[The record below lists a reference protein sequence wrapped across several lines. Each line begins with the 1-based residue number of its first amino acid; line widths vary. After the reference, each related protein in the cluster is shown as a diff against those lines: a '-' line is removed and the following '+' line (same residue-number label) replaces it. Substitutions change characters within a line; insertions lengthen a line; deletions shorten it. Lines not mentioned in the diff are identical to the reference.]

1 MTIQPLAPTQLARRV
16 EPAAVPFATTAEAAA
31 HDEALGQARA
41 LDALRFGA
49 RIGAPG
55 FNLFVIGAPGAGI
68 DRTVRALLQ
77 EKARSEPPP
86 DDWVYVNNFAQ
97 GHKPRALRLP
107 PGRGPQFRAA
117 IAELIRDLGAALPAA
132 FESQDYQARRRAIDE
147 AFRRKQEQAFTEL
160 TREAGVSSIAIVR
173 TPFGF
178 GVAPLADNGEV
189 LKPEA
194 FNALPE
200 SERERLHQTLRRF
213 EAKLQE
219 ILQNVPRWDKERRE
233 EARALDRDTARFA
246 VGHSIDET
254 KGRFA
259 DLPAALEH
267 LEAMRNDL
275 LDNVGVFIGPAQ
287 QAAARGDDDEE
298 QEWATLGPLERYEV
312 NVLVTAEGGNGG
324 APVVEELHPTL
335 RNLVGR
341 IEHVWHRGVLWTDF
355 RLLKAGALHRAN
367 GGYLLLDARSLLTE
381 PFSWAALK
389 RALKT
394 RRIRFESVDD
404 ILSLTST
411 VSLEPAPIPL
421 NLKVVL
427 VGERWLYW
435 LLAAFDPELAVHFK
449 VLADFEDALPRLA
462 DAEAGYARLV
472 AALARDAGLQPLD
485 APAVARVIEQAA
497 RLAEDAHK
505 LTLHVDRIR
514 DLLAEAD
521 FWARDA
527 GRRVTTREDVQ
538 RAIDE
543 QLRRA
548 GRLRERVQESIL
560 RDIALIDTA
569 GAKVAQINGLSVLT
583 LGDASFGRPTR
594 ITARVRSGAGKLVDI
609 EREVELGGP
618 IHSKG
623 VLILG
628 GFLAGRYALG
638 APMSLHASLVFEQSY
653 GGVEGD
659 SASLA
664 ETCALLSALAEA
676 PLRQDLAVTGSVNQH
691 GEVQAIGG
699 VNEKIEGFYDICAAR
714 GLTGTQG
721 VLIPAANAQHLM
733 LRADVIEACAA
744 GRFSVSTVAS
754 VDDAIAA
761 LTGVEAG
768 SRDAEGRFPPD
779 SINGRVE
786 ARLLAFAQQRREFGT
801 PPAERAAVAPP
812 GEKTSVAPAG
822 ETVSAMSPGKWAAP
836 GSPGEMASSA
846 LPAAGTLGQPLRDG
860 GGDGRES

>member
-1 MTIQPLAPTQLARRV
+1 MTVTPLNVGQLGRHV
-16 EPAAVPFATTAEAAA
+16 DPATLPFATTAEAAPR
-31 HDEALGQARA
+31 EEVIGQARA
-41 LDALRFGA
+41 LDALHFGA
-49 RIGAPG
+49 RMQAPG

-86 DDWVYVNNFAQ
+86 EDWVYVNNFAL
-97 GHKPRALRLP
+97 GHRPRALRLP
-107 PGRGPQFRAA
+107 SGRGPQFRNA

-147 AFRRKQEQAFTEL
+147 AFRRKQEQAFSGL
-160 TREAGVSSIAIVR
+160 TKEAGEKSVAIVR

-178 GVAPLADNGEV
+178 GVAPLAEGGEV

-200 SERERLHQTLRRF
+200 AERDRLHQLLRQF

-233 EARALDRDTARFA
+233 EARSLDRDTARFA
-246 VGHSIDET
+246 VSHSIDET
-254 KGRFA
+254 KTHFA
-259 DLPAALEH
+259 DLPVALEH
-267 LEAMRNDL
+267 LDAMRNDL

-287 QAAARGDDDEE
+287 AAARDEDNGEE
-298 QEWATLGPLERYEV
+298 QEWASIGPLERYEV
-312 NVLVTAEGGNGG
+312 NVLVTAEGAAPG

-341 IEHVWHRGVLWTDF
+341 IEHVWHRGVLSTDF
-355 RLLKAGALHRAN
+355 RRLKAGALHRAN
-367 GGYLLLDARSLLTE
+367 GGYLLIDARSLLME

-411 VSLEPAPIPL
+411 VSLEPDPIPL
-421 NLKVVL
+421 DVKVVL
-427 VGERWLYW
+427 IGERWLYW

-449 VLADFEDALPRLA
+449 VLADFEDALDRAPQ
-462 DAEAGYARLV
+462 AEAGYAQMV
-472 AALARDAGLQPLD
+472 AALARDASLQPLD
-485 APAVARVIEQAA
+485 APAVARVIEHAA
-497 RLAEDAHK
+497 RMAEDAEK

-527 GRRVTTREDVQ
+527 GRPVTSRDDVQ

-543 QLRRA
+543 QIRRA
-548 GRLRERVQESIL
+548 GRLRERVQEAML
-560 RDIALIDTA
+560 REIALIATS
-569 GAKVAQINGLSVLT
+569 GSKVAQINGLSVLT

-594 ITARVRSGAGKLVDI
+594 ITARARPGAGKLVDI

-618 IHSKG
+618 LHSKG

-664 ETCALLSALAEA
+664 EACALLSALADA
-676 PLRQDLAVTGSVNQH
+676 PLRQDLAVTGSINQH

-699 VNEKIEGFYDICAAR
+699 VNEKIEGFFDLCVAR

-733 LRADVIEACAA
+733 LRGDVIEACNA

-754 VDDAIAA
+754 VDDALAA
-761 LTGVEAG
+761 LTGVAAG
-768 SRDAEGRFPPD
+768 ERDADGHFPAD

-786 ARLLAFAQQRREFGT
+786 ARLLAFAQTRRDFN
-801 PPAERAAVAPP
+801 AR
-812 GEKTSVAPAG
+812 
-822 ETVSAMSPGKWAAP
+822 
-836 GSPGEMASSA
+836 
-846 LPAAGTLGQPLRDG
+846 PAAEGQ
-860 GGDGRES
+860 

>member
-1 MTIQPLAPTQLARRV
+1 MAVTPLNIEQLARRV
-16 EPAAVPFATTAEAAA
+16 DPATLPFATTAEAVP

-49 RIGAPG
+49 RMEAPG
-55 FNLFVIGAPGAGI
+55 FNLFVIGAPHAGI

-77 EKARSEPPP
+77 DKARSEPAPA
-86 DDWVYVNNFAQ
+86 DWVYVNNFAQ
-97 GHKPRALRLP
+97 GHKPRALCLP
-107 PGRGPQFRAA
+107 SGRGPQFRGA

-147 AFRRKQEQAFTEL
+147 AFRRKQEQAFSAL
-160 TREAGVSSIAIVR
+160 TKEAGENNIAVVR

-178 GVAPLADNGEV
+178 GVAPLAEGGEV

-200 SERERLHQTLRRF
+200 AERDRLHALLRQF

-219 ILQNVPRWDKERRE
+219 ILQSVPRWDKERRE
-233 EARALDRDTARFA
+233 EARTLDRDTARFA
-246 VGHSIDET
+246 VSHSIDET
-254 KGRFA
+254 KTRFA
-259 DLPAALEH
+259 DLPVALEH
-267 LEAMRNDL
+267 LDAMRNDL

-287 QAAARGDDDEE
+287 AAARDENDGEE
-298 QEWATLGPLERYEV
+298 QEWASIGPLERYEV
-312 NVLVTAEGGNGG
+312 NVLVTAEGATG

-341 IEHVWHRGVLWTDF
+341 VEHVWHKGVLSTDF
-355 RLLKAGALHRAN
+355 RRLKAGALHRAN
-367 GGYLLLDARSLLTE
+367 GGYLLIDARSLLME

-411 VSLEPAPIPL
+411 VSLEPDPIPL
-421 NLKVVL
+421 DVKVVL

-449 VLADFEDALPRLA
+449 VLADFEDALDRAPA
-462 DAEAGYARLV
+462 AEAGYAQMV
-472 AALARDAGLQPLD
+472 AALARDASLQPLD
-485 APAVARVIEQAA
+485 APAVARVIEHAA
-497 RLAEDAHK
+497 RMAEDAEK

-514 DLLAEAD
+514 DLLIEAD

-527 GRRVTTREDVQ
+527 GRAVTARQDVQ

-543 QLRRA
+543 QIRRA
-548 GRLRERVQESIL
+548 GRLRERVQESML
-560 RDIALIDTA
+560 REIALIATQ
-569 GAKVAQINGLSVLT
+569 GSKVAQVNGLSVLT

-594 ITARVRSGAGKLVDI
+594 ITARVRPGAGKLVDI

-676 PLRQDLAVTGSVNQH
+676 PLRQDLAITGSINQH

-699 VNEKIEGFYDICAAR
+699 VNEKIEGFFDLCSAR

-721 VLIPAANAQHLM
+721 VLIPASNAQHLV
-733 LRADVIEACAA
+733 LRADVVEACAA
-744 GRFSVSTVAS
+744 GRFSVSTVAD
-754 VDDAIAA
+754 VDDALAA
-761 LTGVEAG
+761 LTGVAAGERDGAG
-768 SRDAEGRFPPD
+768 SFPPD

-786 ARLLAFAQQRREFGT
+786 ARLLAFAQTRREFGQ
-801 PPAERAAVAPP
+801 R
-812 GEKTSVAPAG
+812 
-822 ETVSAMSPGKWAAP
+822 
-836 GSPGEMASSA
+836 
-846 LPAAGTLGQPLRDG
+846 PAAEGQ
-860 GGDGRES
+860 

>member
-1 MTIQPLAPTQLARRV
+1 MAVTPLNIEQLARRV
-16 EPAAVPFATTAEAAA
+16 DPATLPFATTAEAVP

-49 RIGAPG
+49 RMEAPG
-55 FNLFVIGAPGAGI
+55 FNLFVIGAPHAGI

-77 EKARSEPPP
+77 DKARSEPAPA
-86 DDWVYVNNFAQ
+86 DWVYVNNFAQ
-97 GHKPRALRLP
+97 GHKPRALCLP
-107 PGRGPQFRAA
+107 SGRGPQFRGA

-147 AFRRKQEQAFTEL
+147 AFRRKQEQAFSAL
-160 TREAGVSSIAIVR
+160 TKEAGENNIAVVR

-178 GVAPLADNGEV
+178 GVAPLAEGGEV

-200 SERERLHQTLRRF
+200 AERDRLHALLRQF

-219 ILQNVPRWDKERRE
+219 ILQSVPRWDKERRE
-233 EARALDRDTARFA
+233 EARTLDRDTARFA
-246 VGHSIDET
+246 VSHSIDET
-254 KGRFA
+254 KTRFA
-259 DLPAALEH
+259 DLPVALEH
-267 LEAMRNDL
+267 LDAMRNDL

-287 QAAARGDDDEE
+287 AAARDENDGEE
-298 QEWATLGPLERYEV
+298 QEWASIGPLERYEV
-312 NVLVTAEGGNGG
+312 NVLVTAEGATG

-341 IEHVWHRGVLWTDF
+341 IEHVWHKGVLSTDF
-355 RLLKAGALHRAN
+355 RRLKAGALHRAN
-367 GGYLLLDARSLLTE
+367 GGYLLIDARSLLME

-411 VSLEPAPIPL
+411 VSLEPDPIPL
-421 NLKVVL
+421 DVKVVL

-449 VLADFEDALPRLA
+449 VLADFEDALDRAPA
-462 DAEAGYARLV
+462 AEAGYAQMV
-472 AALARDAGLQPLD
+472 AALARDASLQPLD
-485 APAVARVIEQAA
+485 APAVARVIEHAA
-497 RLAEDAHK
+497 RMAEDAEK

-514 DLLAEAD
+514 DLLIEAD

-527 GRRVTTREDVQ
+527 GRAVTARQDVQ

-543 QLRRA
+543 QIRRA
-548 GRLRERVQESIL
+548 GRLRERVQESML
-560 RDIALIDTA
+560 REIALIATQ
-569 GAKVAQINGLSVLT
+569 GSKVAQVNGLSVLT

-594 ITARVRSGAGKLVDI
+594 ITARVRPGAGKLVDI

-676 PLRQDLAVTGSVNQH
+676 PLRQDLAITGSINQH

-699 VNEKIEGFYDICAAR
+699 VNEKIEGFFDLCSAR

-721 VLIPAANAQHLM
+721 VLIPASNAQHLV
-733 LRADVIEACAA
+733 LRADVVEACAA
-744 GRFSVSTVAS
+744 GRFSVSTVAD
-754 VDDAIAA
+754 VDDALAA
-761 LTGVEAG
+761 LTGVAAGERDGAG
-768 SRDAEGRFPPD
+768 SFPPD

-786 ARLLAFAQQRREFGT
+786 ARLLAFAQTRREFGQ
-801 PPAERAAVAPP
+801 R
-812 GEKTSVAPAG
+812 
-822 ETVSAMSPGKWAAP
+822 
-836 GSPGEMASSA
+836 
-846 LPAAGTLGQPLRDG
+846 PAAEGQ
-860 GGDGRES
+860 

>member
-1 MTIQPLAPTQLARRV
+1 MTVNCLSVAQLARRV
-16 EPAAVPFATTAEAAA
+16 DPATLPFTTTAEAAP
-31 HDEALGQARA
+31 HDEAIGQARA

-49 RIGAPG
+49 RMGAPG

-68 DRTVRALLQ
+68 DRTVRTLLQ
-77 EKARSEPPP
+77 EKAGGEPPP
-86 DDWVYVNNFAQ
+86 DDWVYVNEFAQ

-117 IAELIRDLGAALPAA
+117 IGELIRDLGAALPAA

-147 AFRRKQEQAFTEL
+147 AFRRKQEQAFSAL
-160 TREAGVSSIAIVR
+160 TREAGENKVAIVR

-178 GVAPLADNGEV
+178 GVAPLVEGGEV

-200 SERERLHQTLRRF
+200 DERDRVHALLRQF

-254 KGRFA
+254 KTHFA
-259 DLPAALEH
+259 DLPVALEH
-267 LEAMRNDL
+267 LDAMRNDL

-287 QAAARGDDDEE
+287 AAARSEDDGEE
-298 QEWATLGPLERYEV
+298 QEWASIGPLERYEV
-312 NVLVTAEGGNGG
+312 NVLVSTDGAPPG

-341 IEHVWHRGVLWTDF
+341 IEHVWHKGVLSTDF
-355 RLLKAGALHRAN
+355 RRLKAGALHRAN
-367 GGYLLLDARSLLTE
+367 GGYLLLDARSLLME

-411 VSLEPAPIPL
+411 VSLEPDAIPL
-421 NLKVVL
+421 DLKVVL
-427 VGERWLYW
+427 IGERWLYW

-449 VLADFEDALPRLA
+449 VLADFEDALDRGPA
-462 DAEAGYARLV
+462 AEAGYAQMV
-472 AALARDAGLQPLD
+472 AALARDASLQPLD
-485 APAVARVIEQAA
+485 APAVARLIEHAA
-497 RLAEDAHK
+497 RLAEDAEK

-514 DLLAEAD
+514 DLLVEAD

-527 GRRVTTREDVQ
+527 GRAVTSRDDVQ

-543 QLRRA
+543 RIRRA
-548 GRLRERVQESIL
+548 GRLRERVQESML
-560 RDIALIDTA
+560 REIALIATA
-569 GAKVAQINGLSVLT
+569 GSKVAQVNGLSVLT

-594 ITARVRSGAGKLVDI
+594 ITARVRPGGGRLVDI

-676 PLRQDLAVTGSVNQH
+676 PLRQDLALTGSINQH

-699 VNEKIEGFYDICAAR
+699 VNEKIEGFFDLCAAR
-714 GLTGTQG
+714 GLSGTQG

-733 LRADVIEACAA
+733 LRADVVEACAA
-744 GRFSVSTVAS
+744 GRFSVSTVS
-754 VDDAIAA
+754 TVDDALAA
-761 LTGVEAG
+761 LAGAAAGERDAAG
-768 SRDAEGRFPPD
+768 SFPPD
-779 SINGRVE
+779 SINGHVE
-786 ARLLAFAQQRREFGT
+786 AQLLAFARTRREFGQ
-801 PPAERAAVAPP
+801 R
-812 GEKTSVAPAG
+812 
-822 ETVSAMSPGKWAAP
+822 
-836 GSPGEMASSA
+836 
-846 LPAAGTLGQPLRDG
+846 PAADGQ
-860 GGDGRES
+860 

>member
-1 MTIQPLAPTQLARRV
+1 MAVTPLNIEQLARRV
-16 EPAAVPFATTAEAAA
+16 DPATLPFATTAEAVP

-49 RIGAPG
+49 RMEAPG
-55 FNLFVIGAPGAGI
+55 FNLFVIGAPHAGI

-77 EKARSEPPP
+77 DKARSEPPP
-86 DDWVYVNNFAQ
+86 ADWVYVNNFAQ
-97 GHKPRALRLP
+97 GHKPRALCLP
-107 PGRGPQFRAA
+107 PGRGPQFRGA

-147 AFRRKQEQAFTEL
+147 AFRRKQEQAFSAL
-160 TREAGVSSIAIVR
+160 TKEAGENNIAVVR

-178 GVAPLADNGEV
+178 GVAPLAEGGEV

-200 SERERLHQTLRRF
+200 AERDRLHALLRQF

-219 ILQNVPRWDKERRE
+219 ILQSVPRWDKERRE
-233 EARALDRDTARFA
+233 EARTLDRDTARFA
-246 VGHSIDET
+246 VSHSIDET
-254 KGRFA
+254 KTRFA
-259 DLPAALEH
+259 DLPVALEH
-267 LEAMRNDL
+267 LDAMRNDL

-287 QAAARGDDDEE
+287 AAARDENDGEE
-298 QEWATLGPLERYEV
+298 QEWASIGPLERYEV
-312 NVLVTAEGGNGG
+312 NVLVTAEGATG

-341 IEHVWHRGVLWTDF
+341 IEHVWHKGVLSTDF
-355 RLLKAGALHRAN
+355 RRLKAGALHRAN
-367 GGYLLLDARSLLTE
+367 GGYLLIDARSLLME

-411 VSLEPAPIPL
+411 VSLEPDPIPL
-421 NLKVVL
+421 DVKVVL

-449 VLADFEDALPRLA
+449 VLADFEDALDRAPA
-462 DAEAGYARLV
+462 AEAGYAQMV
-472 AALARDAGLQPLD
+472 AALARDASLQPLD
-485 APAVARVIEQAA
+485 APAVARVIEHAA
-497 RLAEDAHK
+497 RMAEDAEK

-514 DLLAEAD
+514 DLLIEAD

-527 GRRVTTREDVQ
+527 GRAVTARQDVQ

-543 QLRRA
+543 QIRRA
-548 GRLRERVQESIL
+548 GRLRERVQESML
-560 RDIALIDTA
+560 REIALIATQ
-569 GAKVAQINGLSVLT
+569 GSKVAQVNGLSVLT

-594 ITARVRSGAGKLVDI
+594 ITARVRPGAGKLVDI

-676 PLRQDLAVTGSVNQH
+676 PLRQDLAITGSINQH

-699 VNEKIEGFYDICAAR
+699 VNEKIEGFFDLCSAR

-721 VLIPAANAQHLM
+721 VLIPASNAQHLV
-733 LRADVIEACAA
+733 LRADVVEACAA
-744 GRFSVSTVAS
+744 GRFSVSTVAD
-754 VDDAIAA
+754 VDDALAA
-761 LTGVEAG
+761 LTGVAAGERDGAG
-768 SRDAEGRFPPD
+768 SFPPD

-786 ARLLAFAQQRREFGT
+786 ARLLAFAQTRREFGQ
-801 PPAERAAVAPP
+801 R
-812 GEKTSVAPAG
+812 
-822 ETVSAMSPGKWAAP
+822 
-836 GSPGEMASSA
+836 
-846 LPAAGTLGQPLRDG
+846 PAAEGQ
-860 GGDGRES
+860 

>member
-1 MTIQPLAPTQLARRV
+1 MTLTPLTAAQLARSV
-16 EPAAVPFATTAEAAA
+16 DPAAIPFATTAEAAP
-31 HDEALGQARA
+31 HDEAIGQARA
-41 LDALRFGA
+41 FDALRFGA
-49 RIGAPG
+49 RMQAPG
-55 FNLFVIGAPGAGI
+55 FNLFVIGSTGAGI
-68 DRTVRALLQ
+68 DRTVRALLR
-77 EKARSEPPP
+77 EKARAEPAPE
-86 DDWVYVNNFAQ
+86 DWVYVNNFAQ
-97 GHKPRALRLP
+97 AHKPRALRLP
-107 PGRGPQFRAA
+107 SGRGPQFRDA
-117 IAELIRDLGAALPAA
+117 ITELIRDLGAALPAA
-132 FESQDYQARRRAIDE
+132 FEGQDYQARRRAIDE
-147 AFRRKQEQAFTEL
+147 AFRHKQEQAFTAL
-160 TREAGVSSIAIVR
+160 TKEAGEKKVAIVR

-178 GVAPLADNGEV
+178 GVAPLSEGGEV
-189 LKPEA
+189 LKPDA

-200 SERERLHQTLRRF
+200 AERTRLHDLLRQF
-213 EAKLQE
+213 EEKLQE
-219 ILQNVPRWDKERRE
+219 ILQTVPRWDKERRE
-233 EARALDRDTARFA
+233 EARTLDRDTARFA
-246 VGHSIDET
+246 VSHSIDET
-254 KGRFA
+254 KTRFA
-259 DLPAALEH
+259 DLPVALEH
-267 LEAMRNDL
+267 LDAMRNDL

-287 QAAARGDDDEE
+287 AAAREEGNGEE
-298 QEWATLGPLERYEV
+298 QEWTTIGPLDRYEV
-312 NVLVTAEGGNGG
+312 NVLVTADGAPAG

-341 IEHVWHRGVLWTDF
+341 IEHVWHRGVLSTDF
-355 RLLKAGALHRAN
+355 RRLKAGALHRAN

-411 VSLEPAPIPL
+411 VSLEPDPIPL
-421 NLKVVL
+421 QVKVVL

-435 LLAAFDPELAVHFK
+435 LLAALDPELAVHFK
-449 VLADFEDALPRLA
+449 VLADFEDTLERQPA
-462 DAEAGYARLV
+462 AEAGFAQLV
-472 AALARDAGLQPLD
+472 AALARDASLLPLD
-485 APAVARVIEQAA
+485 AQAVARVIEHAA
-497 RLAEDAHK
+497 RVADDAHK

-521 FWARDA
+521 FWARDG
-527 GRRVTTREDVQ
+527 GREVTTRADVQ

-543 QLRRA
+543 RMRRA
-548 GRLRERVQESIL
+548 GRLRERVQEAML
-560 RDIALIDTA
+560 REIALIATS
-569 GAKVAQINGLSVLT
+569 GSTVAQINGLSVLT

-594 ITARVRSGAGKLVDI
+594 ITARVRPGAGKLVDI

-618 IHSKG
+618 LHSKG

-664 ETCALLSALAEA
+664 ETCALLSALADV
-676 PLRQDLAVTGSVNQH
+676 PLRQDLAVTGSINQH

-699 VNEKIEGFYDICAAR
+699 VNEKIEGFFDLCHAR

-733 LRADVIEACAA
+733 LRGDVVDACNA

-754 VDDAIAA
+754 VDDALQA
-761 LTGVEAG
+761 LTGVAAG
-768 SRDAEGRFPPD
+768 GRQADGNFPAD

-786 ARLLAFAQQRREFGT
+786 ARLLAYAQTRREFAVR
-801 PPAERAAVAPP
+801 PAE
-812 GEKTSVAPAG
+812 
-822 ETVSAMSPGKWAAP
+822 GK
-836 GSPGEMASSA
+836 
-846 LPAAGTLGQPLRDG
+846 
-860 GGDGRES
+860 

>member
-1 MTIQPLAPTQLARRV
+1 MTLKPLTAADLARRV
-16 EPAAVPFATTAEAAA
+16 DPAVIDFRTTAELAA
-31 HDEALGQARA
+31 DEAPIGQARA
-41 LDALRFGA
+41 LDALRFGTRMA
-49 RIGAPG
+49 APG

-68 DRTVRALLQ
+68 DRTVRALL
-77 EKARSEPPP
+77 EDKARGEAAPA
-86 DDWVYVNNFAQ
+86 DWVYVNNFAQ
-97 GHKPRALRLP
+97 GHKPRALALP
-107 PGRGPQFRAA
+107 TGRGPAFRAA
-117 IAELIRDLGAALPAA
+117 IAELLRDLGAALPAA
-132 FESQDYQARRRAIDE
+132 FEANDYQARRRSIDE
-147 AFRRKQEQAFTEL
+147 AFRRKQEQAFSAL
-160 TREAGVSSIAIVR
+160 TKEAAEQSVAVVR

-178 GVAPLADNGEV
+178 GVAPLGEGGDV

-200 SERERLHQTLRRF
+200 AQRERLHETLRGF

-254 KGRFA
+254 KARFA
-259 DLPAALEH
+259 DLPVALEH

-287 QAAARGDDDEE
+287 AAARDDGDGDD
-298 QEWATLGPLERYEV
+298 QEWAAGPLERYEV
-312 NVLVTAEGGNGG
+312 NVLVTADGSAGG

-341 IEHVWHRGVLWTDF
+341 IEHVWHRGVLSTDF
-355 RLLKAGALHRAN
+355 RRLKAGALHRAN
-367 GGYLLLDARSLLTE
+367 GGYLLLDARSLLAE

-411 VSLEPAPIPL
+411 VSLEPDTIPL
-421 NLKVVL
+421 DLKVVL

-435 LLAAFDPELAVHFK
+435 LLAALDPELAVHFK
-449 VLADFEDALPRLA
+449 VLADFEDALDRAPA
-462 DAEAGYARLV
+462 AESGYARLV
-472 AALARDAGLQPLD
+472 AALARRESLQPLD
-485 APAVARVIEQAA
+485 APAVARVIEHAA
-497 RLAEDAHK
+497 RIADDAHK

-521 FWARDA
+521 FWARDRGSPTI
-527 GRRVTTREDVQ
+527 GRADVQ

-543 QLRRA
+543 RERRA
-548 GRLRERVQESIL
+548 GRLRERVQESML
-560 RDIALIDTA
+560 REIALIATA
-569 GAKVAQINGLSVLT
+569 GRQVAQINGLSVLT
-583 LGDASFGRPTR
+583 LGETAFGRPTR
-594 ITARVRSGAGKLVDI
+594 ITARVRPGAGKLVDI

-618 IHSKG
+618 LHSKG

-628 GFLAGRYALG
+628 GFLAGRYALE

-664 ETCALLSALAEA
+664 ETCVLLSALADA
-676 PLRQDLAVTGSVNQH
+676 PLRQDLAVTGSINQH

-699 VNEKIEGFYDICAAR
+699 VNEKIEGFFDLCAAR

-733 LRADVIEACAA
+733 LRADVVDACAA
-744 GRFSVSTVAS
+744 GRFSVSTVAT
-754 VDDAIAA
+754 VDDALEA
-761 LTGVEAG
+761 LTGLAAG
-768 SRDAEGRFPPD
+768 RRDDGGRFPAD
-779 SINGRVE
+779 SVNGRVE
-786 ARLLAFAQQRREFGT
+786 ARLLGYARTRREF
-801 PPAERAAVAPP
+801 AARPD
-812 GEKTSVAPAG
+812 E
-822 ETVSAMSPGKWAAP
+822 
-836 GSPGEMASSA
+836 
-846 LPAAGTLGQPLRDG
+846 
-860 GGDGRES
+860 GR

>member
-1 MTIQPLAPTQLARRV
+1 MTLTRLDVEKLLRSVDLASI
-16 EPAAVPFATTAEAAA
+16 PFASTAEAVAP
-31 HDEALGQARA
+31 DEAIGQARA
-41 LDALRFGA
+41 FDALRFGA
-49 RIGAPG
+49 RMQAPG

-68 DRTVRALLQ
+68 DRAVRALLQ
-77 EKARSEPPP
+77 EKARGEAPPP
-86 DDWVYVNNFAQ
+86 DWVYVNNFAQ
-97 GHKPRALRLP
+97 GHKPRALCLP
-107 PGRGPQFRAA
+107 SGRGPEFRNA

-132 FESQDYQARRRAIDE
+132 FETQDYQARRRAIDE
-147 AFRRKQEQAFTEL
+147 AFRRKQEQAFTAL
-160 TREAGVSSIAIVR
+160 TKEAGENNVAIVR

-178 GVAPLADNGEV
+178 GVAPLAEGGEV

-200 SERERLHQTLRRF
+200 AERERLHEVLRGF
-213 EAKLQE
+213 EARLQE
-219 ILQNVPRWDKERRE
+219 ILQTVPRWDKERRE

-259 DLPAALEH
+259 DLPVALEH

-287 QAAARGDDDEE
+287 QAAAREDNDGEE
-298 QEWATLGPLERYEV
+298 QEWATIGPLERYEV
-312 NVLVTAEGGNGG
+312 NVLVTADGGNGG
-324 APVVEELHPTL
+324 APVIEELHPTL

-341 IEHVWHRGVLWTDF
+341 IEHVWHRGVLSTDF
-355 RLLKAGALHRAN
+355 RRLKAGALHRAN

-411 VSLEPAPIPL
+411 VSLEPDPIPL
-421 NLKVVL
+421 DLKVVL
-427 VGERWLYW
+427 IGERWLYW
-435 LLAAFDPELAVHFK
+435 LLAALDPELAVHFK
-449 VLADFEDALPRLA
+449 VLADFDDALDRAPG
-462 DAEAGYARLV
+462 AEAGYARMV
-472 AALARDAGLQPLD
+472 AGLAQAASLQPLE
-485 APAVARVIEQAA
+485 APAVARVIEHAA
-497 RLAEDAHK
+497 RMAEDAEK

-527 GRRVTTREDVQ
+527 GRSVTTRADVQ

-543 QLRRA
+543 QVRRA

-560 RDIALIDTA
+560 REIALVDTR
-569 GAKVAQINGLSVLT
+569 GAKVGQINGLSVLS
-583 LGDASFGRPTR
+583 LGDTSFGRPTR
-594 ITARVRSGAGKLVDI
+594 ITARVRPGAGKLVDI

-618 IHSKG
+618 LHSKG

-628 GFLAGRYALG
+628 GFLAGRYALEV
-638 APMSLHASLVFEQSY
+638 PMSLHASLVFEQSY

-664 ETCALLSALAEA
+664 ETCALLSALADV
-676 PLRQDLAVTGSVNQH
+676 PLRQELAVTGSVNQH

-699 VNEKIEGFYDICAAR
+699 VNEKIEGFYDVCAAR
-714 GLTGTQG
+714 GLTGSQG

-733 LRADVIEACAA
+733 LRGDVVEACAA
-744 GRFSVSTVAS
+744 GRFSVSTVAT
-754 VDDAIAA
+754 VDDALGA
-761 LTGVEAG
+761 LTGLDAG
-768 SRDAEGRFPPD
+768 ARDAQGKFPAD
-779 SINGRVE
+779 SVNGRVE
-786 ARLLAFAQQRREFGT
+786 ARLLSFAQTRRDFTARPSE
-801 PPAERAAVAPP
+801 
-812 GEKTSVAPAG
+812 
-822 ETVSAMSPGKWAAP
+822 
-836 GSPGEMASSA
+836 
-846 LPAAGTLGQPLRDG
+846 GQ
-860 GGDGRES
+860 

>member
-1 MTIQPLAPTQLARRV
+1 MSALLLSARQLHRRV
-16 EPAAVPFATTAEAAA
+16 DPAALPFASTADAAPPA
-31 HDEALGQARA
+31 TMLGQDRA
-41 LDALRFGA
+41 HDALRFGA
-49 RIGAPG
+49 RITAPG

-68 DRTVRALLQ
+68 DRTVRALLA
-77 EKARSEPPP
+77 EKARGEPSP
-86 DDWVYVNNFAQ
+86 DDWVYVNNFAE
-97 GHKPRALRLP
+97 GHRPRALRLP
-107 PGRGPQFRAA
+107 PGRGPEFRSA

-147 AFRRKQEQAFTEL
+147 AFRRKQEQAFTSL
-160 TREAGVSSIAIVR
+160 TKEAGENSIAIVR

-178 GVAPLADNGEV
+178 GVAPLADGGDV

-200 SERERLHQTLRRF
+200 GEREKLHEKLRQF
-213 EAKLQE
+213 EARLQE
-219 ILQNVPRWDKERRE
+219 ILQTVPRWDKERRE
-233 EARALDRDTARFA
+233 EARTLDRDTARYA
-246 VGHSIDET
+246 VAHSIDET
-254 KGRFA
+254 KGRFG
-259 DLPAALEH
+259 DLPVALEH

-287 QAAARGDDDEE
+287 QAAAREDDGDG
-298 QEWATLGPLERYEV
+298 QEWASIGPLERYEV
-312 NVLVTAEGGNGG
+312 NVLVTSDGDG

-341 IEHVWHRGVLWTDF
+341 IEHVWHRGVLSTDF
-355 RLLKAGALHRAN
+355 RRLKSGALHRAN
-367 GGYLLLDARSLLTE
+367 GGYLLLDARSLLSE

-411 VSLEPAPIPL
+411 VSLQPDPVPL
-421 NLKVVL
+421 ALKVVL

-435 LLAAFDPELAVHFK
+435 LLAAFDPDLGVHFK
-449 VLADFEDALPRLA
+449 VLADFDDALDRA
-462 DAEAGYARLV
+462 AGSAEAGYAQLV
-472 AALARDAGLQPLD
+472 AALAKDGGLQPLD
-485 APAVARVIEQAA
+485 APAVARVIEHAA
-497 RLAEDAHK
+497 RLADDAHK

-527 GRRVTTREDVQ
+527 GHDTTTAASVQ

-543 QLRRA
+543 RIRRA
-548 GRLRERVQESIL
+548 GRLRERVQESML
-560 RDIALIDTA
+560 RGIALIDTA
-569 GAKVAQINGLSVLT
+569 GASVGQVNGLSVLM
-583 LGDASFGRPTR
+583 LGEIAFGRPTR
-594 ITARVRSGAGKLVDI
+594 ITARVRQGAGKLVDI

-618 IHSKG
+618 LHSKG

-628 GFLAGRYALG
+628 GFLAGRYAL
-638 APMSLHASLVFEQSY
+638 AVPMSLHASLVFEQSY

-676 PLRQDLAVTGSVNQH
+676 PLRQDLALTGSINQH

-699 VNEKIEGFYDICAAR
+699 VNEKIEGFFDLCAAR
-714 GLTGTQG
+714 GLSGTQG

-733 LRADVIEACAA
+733 LRADVVEACAA
-744 GRFSVSTVAS
+744 GRFSVSTVAT
-754 VDDAIAA
+754 VDDAVEA
-761 LTGVEAG
+761 LTGLAAG
-768 SRDAEGRFPPD
+768 ERDAEGRFPAD

-786 ARLLAFAQQRREFGT
+786 ARLLAFAQARREFG
-801 PPAERAAVAPP
+801 VSP
-812 GEKTSVAPAG
+812 GEK
-822 ETVSAMSPGKWAAP
+822 AAATP
-836 GSPGEMASSA
+836 VTGID
-846 LPAAGTLGQPLRDG
+846 AAG
-860 GGDGRES
+860 